1 MTRTSL
7 LLAALPSTKSTFS
20 QIFVIILLTCTV
32 FETLQAQAVN
42 PKISIQGTLKS
53 ASGSSVADGAYDV
66 TFKLYTMQTG
76 GTAVWEEDAS
86 VEVIGGIYS
95 HYLGT
100 NTPLDP
106 SDFAT
111 PLFLGV
117 KVGSYELIPRTELAY
132 SPYAFSVN
140 SAQTVVCSGAVGDV
154 KYSILNPTQFAA
166 VNGACWV
173 PMDGRALVATDKL
186 KLAAPA
192 LTNVP
197 DGSGL
202 FLRSQEFSGGAD
214 NDPNRTTATTIATV
228 QQDDLESHN
237 HTMNS
242 AGNHNHAVP
251 YDSGG
256 GGFGAHN
263 PMLWFSNV
271 IDQGVFH
278 TNGALANGQAETE
291 FAGSHTHSINNTGSS
306 ETRPKN
312 LNLWVY
318 IRIN

>member
-1 MTRTSL
+1 MKRTSL
-7 LLAALPSTKSTFS
+7 FSIALPSTKSMFS
-20 QIFVIILLTCTV
+20 QIFVILALICTA
-32 FETLQAQAVN
+32 FETLQAQAAN

-66 TFKLYTMQTG
+66 TFKLYSVQTG

-95 HYLGT
+95 HYLGSI
-100 NTPLDP
+100 TPLDP
-106 SDFAT
+106 SDFIT

-117 KVGSYELIPRTELAY
+117 QVGSYELIPRTELAY

-140 SAQTVVCSGAVGDV
+140 SAQTVVCSGAVGDI
-154 KYSILNPTQFAA
+154 KHSILNPAQFAA

-173 PMDGRALVATDKL
+173 PMDGRPLAATDQL
-186 KLAAPA
+186 RIITGMA
-192 LTNVP
+192 NVP

-202 FLRSQEFSGGAD
+202 FIRSQEFNGGGD
-214 NDPNRTTATTIATV
+214 NDPGRDSNSPIASV
-228 QQDDLESHN
+228 QQDDIRSHN
-237 HTMNS
+237 HTMGS
-242 AGNHNHAVP
+242 SGSHNHSIP

-256 GGFGAHN
+256 GGSGGNN
-263 PMLWFSNV
+263 PMLWFTNV
-271 IDQGVFH
+271 EDQGTFH
-278 TNGALANGQAETE
+278 TNGAFANG
-291 FAGSHTHSINNTGSS
+291 FASTDFDGNHTHTINNTGGA
-306 ETRPKN
+306 ETRSKN

>member
-1 MTRTSL
+1 MKKLSL
-7 LLAALPSTKSTFS
+7 FRATLPSTKSMFS
-20 QIFVIILLTCTV
+20 QIFVIIALICTV
-32 FETLQAQAVN
+32 IETLQAQAVN

-66 TFKLYTMQTG
+66 TFKLYTVQTG

-100 NTPLDP
+100 ITPLNP
-106 SDFAT
+106 ANFAT

-166 VNGACWV
+166 VNGSCWV
-173 PMDGRALVATDKL
+173 PMDGRALAATDKL

-202 FLRSQEFSGGAD
+202 FIRAQEFSAGAD
-214 NDPNRTTATTIATV
+214 NDPGRTSSTTIGTL
-228 QQDDLESHN
+228 QTD
-237 HTMNS
+237 
-242 AGNHNHAVP
+242 
-251 YDSGG
+251 
-256 GGFGAHN
+256 
-263 PMLWFSNV
+263 
-271 IDQGVFH
+271 
-278 TNGALANGQAETE
+278 E
-291 FAGSHTHSINNTGSS
+291 FKSHTHDMNETGNHSHAMGTRGFQGNGLKGADGS
-306 ETRPKN
+306 MDDTDATTHSAGLHKHTITATGGLETRPKN
-312 LNLWVY
+312 INLWVY

>member
-1 MTRTSL
+1 MKRTSL
-7 LLAALPSTKSTFS
+7 LRTAVPSTKSMFL
-20 QIFVIILLTCTV
+20 QFFVLIALTCTA

-66 TFKLYTMQTG
+66 TFKLYTVQTG

-100 NTPLDP
+100 ITPLDP

-154 KYSILNPTQFAA
+154 KYSILDPAQFAA
-166 VNGACWV
+166 VNGSCWV
-173 PMDGRALVATDKL
+173 PMDGRALAATDKL

-202 FLRSQEFSGGAD
+202 FIRAQEFSNGAD
-214 NDPNRTTATTIATV
+214 NDPVRNSSSAIGTLQA
-228 QQDDLESHN
+228 DEFKSHT
-237 HTMNS
+237 HDMND
-242 AGNHNHAVP
+242 AGNHRHP
-251 YDSGG
+251 MGTR
-256 GGFGAHN
+256 GFEGNGLKGADG
-263 PMLWFSNV
+263 SND
-271 IDQGVFH
+271 DQDAY
-278 TNGALANGQAETE
+278 TQ
-291 FAGSHTHSINNTGSS
+291 FAGEHKHTILATGGL

-312 LNLWVY
+312 INLWVY

>member
-1 MTRTSL
+1 MKRTL
-7 LLAALPSTKSTFS
+7 HFLTALPSIKSMFS
-20 QIFVIILLTCTV
+20 QFFVILALICTA

-53 ASGSSVADGAYDV
+53 ASGSSVADGAYSV
-66 TFKLYTMQTG
+66 TFKLYTVQTG
-76 GTAVWEEDAS
+76 GTALWEEDAT

-95 HYLGT
+95 HYLGSI
-100 NTPLDP
+100 TPLNP
-106 SDFAT
+106 ANFAT

-173 PMDGRALVATDKL
+173 PMDGRSMAATDQL
-186 KLAAPA
+186 RIITA

-197 DGSGL
+197 DGGGL
-202 FLRSQEFSGGAD
+202 FLRSQEFSTSPD
-214 NDPNRTTATTIATV
+214 YDKSRTSASTIATV
-228 QQDDLESHN
+228 QTE
-237 HTMNS
+237 
-242 AGNHNHAVP
+242 AV
-251 YDSGG
+251 
-256 GGFGAHN
+256 
-263 PMLWFSNV
+263 
-271 IDQGVFH
+271 Q
-278 TNGALANGQAETE
+278 
-291 FAGSHTHSINNTGSS
+291 SHTHGVTDPEHSHGYQDLRHGSLGIEGMCTCPGSTLYPASEGAFSEPRTTSKSATGISIQNAGGP
-306 ETRPKN
+306 ETRPAN
-312 LNLWVY
+312 INLWVY